1 MASLSWKITQYLSN
15 NSIDATAHF
24 GHTESEGNIV
34 LFDDGSGVLITK
46 WDAAKVGIA
55 QPAAEQ
61 LNAVDSDA
69 DIAKTNDTVRNTR
82 KIAYGDIGDQ
92 LDEIY
97 KDIDAWKVRI
107 QGIKDSNPK
116 S

>member
-15 NSIDATAHF
+15 NSIDATEHF
-24 GHTESEGNIV
+24 GHIEDESNIV

-55 QPAAEQ
+55 QPTAEQ

-97 KDIDAWKVRI
+97 HDIDAWKARLLS
-107 QGIKDSNPK
+107 IKNSNPK

>member
-46 WDAAKVGIA
+46 WDAAKVVIA
-55 QPAAEQ
+55 QPTAEQ

-69 DIAKTNDTVRNTR
+69 DIAKTNDTVLNTR
-82 KIAYGDIGDQ
+82 KIAFGDIGDQ
-92 LDEIY
+92 LDEIF
-97 KDIDAWKVRI
+97 KDIDAWNVRI